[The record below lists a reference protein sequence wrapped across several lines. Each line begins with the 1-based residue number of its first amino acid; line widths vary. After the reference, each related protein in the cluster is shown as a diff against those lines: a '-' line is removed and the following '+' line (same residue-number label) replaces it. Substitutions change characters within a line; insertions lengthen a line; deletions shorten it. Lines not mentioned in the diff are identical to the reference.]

1 MTTIVSALLLC
12 LRGLSTPPR
21 PLRVDIAIES
31 ASTAPAFVAGA
42 IEEAAGIWAAYDVE
56 IRVPAE
62 SDAAHRDAL
71 RLVVKLVPSPGK
83 RTASG
88 ALGSIAFSGD
98 GPEPAIELYPSN
110 ASALI
115 AAVAFNRREDT
126 WPAASRDSVMAR
138 VLGRALAHEVGHF
151 LLRSRSHSTNGLMK
165 AEQIAPDLMA
175 PNHGGFTLSADEV
188 RRFHAILSPSV
199 EPPQ

>member
-1 MTTIVSALLLC
+1 MTTIVSVLLLC

-21 PLRVDIAIES
+21 PLRVDIAIERAS
-31 ASTAPAFVAGA
+31 AAPAFAAGA
-42 IEEAAGIWAAYDVE
+42 IEEAAGIWAAYGVQ

-62 SDAAHRDAL
+62 SDATHHDAL
-71 RLVVKLVPSPGK
+71 RLVVRLVPPGK
-83 RTASG
+83 RTANG
-88 ALGSIAFSGD
+88 ALGSITFSGD
-98 GPEPAIELYPSN
+98 GPEPTIELYPAN
-110 ASALI
+110 VSALI

-126 WPAASRDSVMAR
+126 WPAASRDRVMAR